1 MEKFSYEENGYNK
14 AEVNKFIDDVITQ
27 TESILNRLKRQR
39 NEIANLT
46 KELEVYRNL
55 EKSLNA
61 SLLRAEET
69 SSSIK
74 KNAIDEAK
82 LIVNEAKNNA
92 SRIVNDALIR
102 ADKIEIK
109 ADTLER
115 NIIVFKR
122 RLKLI
127 VDQQQSVIED
137 IEELDLK

>member
-14 AEVNKFIDDVITQ
+14 TEVNKFIDDVITQ

-39 NEIANLT
+39 NEIASLT

-69 SSSIK
+69 SNSIK
-74 KNAIDEAK
+74 KNAIDESK
-82 LIVNEAKNNA
+82 IIIDEAKNNA

-122 RLKLI
+122 KLKLI
-127 VDQQQSVIED
+127 IDQQQSVIED

>member
-69 SSSIK
+69 STSIK

>member
-39 NEIANLT
+39 NEIASLT

-69 SSSIK
+69 SNSIK
-74 KNAIDEAK
+74 KNAIDESK
-82 LIVNEAKNNA
+82 IIIDEAKNNA

-122 RLKLI
+122 KLKLI
-127 VDQQQSVIED
+127 IDQQQSVIED

>member
-27 TESILNRLKRQR
+27 TESILSRLKRQR